1 MRRFLILLLLVALPV
16 ISLADTTLTL
26 SFTGDVTLGSE
37 EWVRPKEN
45 SFDSVAAREGYDYFF
60 KNFTPLFS
68 ADDYTVVNLEGV
80 LSDSPAGEKT
90 SKQYRFRGPVDFADI
105 LVRSSIESVNVS
117 NNHSQDYSAQGFEDT
132 KNALTSHGVHYF
144 GYSAYDILEKDGIR
158 IAFFGLVSP
167 KFMSHFP
174 GCREEIR
181 RLKSEENVN
190 FVVFTFH
197 AGAEYGRYR
206 NSMQQNYA
214 RKAIDAGAD
223 LVIMHHPHVLQGMD
237 IYKNRSIAYS
247 LGNFC
252 FGGNTAVRAIET
264 ALLQV
269 DLTFADDGTYLG
281 QQLRIY
287 PAHISGTN
295 PDNNFQPVLVSGEE
309 AEAVM
314 KLIQQDTKFDLEPF
328 NPELGY
334 ALQPYL
340 PAEQ

>member
-1 MRRFLILLLLVALPV
+1 MRRFLILLLLVSLPV

-158 IAFFGLVSP
+158 IGINGHAAV
-167 KFMSHFP
+167 
-174 GCREEIR
+174 
-181 RLKSEENVN
+181 
-190 FVVFTFH
+190 VVFHDIGAVRLLFGRAVDREDMIEIGIRFHVWHKRQAVEEQAFCRDLLVHAVNICRDLFFCRVCCLCGMGCH
-197 AGAEYGRYR
+197 AGRHGAGRQDQR
-206 NSMQQNYA
+206 R
-214 RKAIDAGAD
+214 RKG
-223 LVIMHHPHVLQGMD
+223 
-237 IYKNRSIAYS
+237 
-247 LGNFC
+247 
-252 FGGNTAVRAIET
+252 
-264 ALLQV
+264 
-269 DLTFADDGTYLG
+269 
-281 QQLRIY
+281 
-287 PAHISGTN
+287 
-295 PDNNFQPVLVSGEE
+295 
-309 AEAVM
+309 
-314 KLIQQDTKFDLEPF
+314 
-328 NPELGY
+328 
-334 ALQPYL
+334 
-340 PAEQ
+340 